1 MKFAYGPDGGYV
13 LSLGPAVGPGLTSP
27 RSGTTPPAGPLLAA
41 LQAMNQIP
49 GVSVSTSADGTQSLA
64 ISPATAQAILSCG
77 QGTGNA
83 LALSPSTLQQAMLAA
98 EQTLRAAGIVVTVPA
113 AATGASATSESK
125 IPSAPAATIASKA
138 TADGR
143 TRWSK
148 QQEQLGAAL
157 LMGASF

>member
-13 LSLGPAVGPGLTSP
+13 LTLAPAVSPTSP
-27 RSGTTPPAGPLLAA
+27 RAGTPPPSAGNPLLAA

-64 ISPATAQAILSCG
+64 ISPATAQAILSCS
-77 QGTGNA
+77 QGNG
-83 LALSPSTLQQAMLAA
+83 LALTPGTLQQAMLAA

-113 AATGASATSESK
+113 AAAVASSASAECK

-157 LMGASF
+157 LMGTAF